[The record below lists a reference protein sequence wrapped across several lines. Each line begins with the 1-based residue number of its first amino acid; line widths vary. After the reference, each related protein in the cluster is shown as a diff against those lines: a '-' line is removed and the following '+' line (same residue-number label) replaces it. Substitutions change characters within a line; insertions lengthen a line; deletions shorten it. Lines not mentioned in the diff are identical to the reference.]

1 MVQRIGWI
9 FTTNQQTQNDPLT
22 PNQPRHCLKNIPF
35 SLLQKEY
42 IPLPRIKMSKK
53 NAIKNWKKKTLL
65 IQKYLKSLGEA
76 SILKAKKITLEVLR
90 QPKTAKNEDIIPFT
104 TIYNTSNSNVF
115 PIINQSFNNFQYF
128 KTMSNVFQKKKLVN
142 SMSQAPNLGR
152 LLCKPVGC
160 NLSTLSLI
168 YIYIYIY
175 ITTRAA
181 EWKCGSRFQYKY
193 FKYFALC
200 HELLLDLVIFLSRTL
215 SKLSC
220 ALYYCLILK

>member
-9 FTTNQQTQNDPLT
+9 FTTNQQTQNDPFT

-42 IPLPRIKMSKK
+42 IPLSRIKMSKK

-175 ITTRAA
+175 ISPHEQQSGSVEVDFSINTLNTLLFAMNCCLTWLYFLA
-181 EWKCGSRFQYKY
+181 EHC
-193 FKYFALC
+193 LNC
-200 HELLLDLVIFLSRTL
+200 LVPFTIV
-215 SKLSC
+215 
-220 ALYYCLILK
+220 